1 MTMITRADGSTYNSV
16 LPVSIPDI
24 NERRARRENTPVY
37 DVNTTPGTPYP
48 VTDDMRD
55 VLVPGLENLGLPVV
69 FAPALNMVMMT
80 FRFTLALSDDD
91 VRTSVSTFV
100 LTPTKF
106 EGYYDL
112 HSYDGVLSEYE
123 DTHHNVSTAY
133 VLHEFA
139 KFAGKSDL
147 WEPIDLQNA

>member
-80 FRFTLALSDDD
+80 FRFTVAIYANFAHTNESL
-91 VRTSVSTFV
+91 V
-100 LTPTKF
+100 LQNSILLT
-106 EGYYDL
+106 
-112 HSYDGVLSEYE
+112 
-123 DTHHNVSTAY
+123 
-133 VLHEFA
+133 
-139 KFAGKSDL
+139 AGKT
-147 WEPIDLQNA
+147 P

>member
-1 MTMITRADGSTYNSV
+1 MTTITRADGSTYNSV

-37 DVNTTPGTPYP
+37 GVSTTPGHPYP
-48 VTDDMRD
+48 VTDDMRNT
-55 VLVPGLENLGLPVV
+55 LVPGLENLGLPVV

-91 VRTSVSTFV
+91 VRTSISTFV
-100 LTPTKF
+100 ITPTKF
-106 EGYYDL
+106 DGYYDL
-112 HSYDGVLSEYE
+112 HSYDGVLGEYE
-123 DTHHNVSTAY
+123 DTHHNASTAY
-133 VLHEFA
+133 VLSEFA

-147 WEPIDLQNA
+147 WEPIDLQNV